1 MQVEYKLKIGSD
13 EFTLKAEVKDEKEFF
28 EEMSFYSNL
37 PRTAPGGATDL
48 KLVFRTTTEGHKYY
62 SIISEKEK
70 LEYKFGQ
77 NKEKKG
83 NGLYP
88 KGWETLFGADQ
99 QPASQGANPLA
110 GLGAPQQQVP
120 QQATPQLQTP
130 ALMPAYQPPVQQA
143 APSPA
148 FQNPFPSPQAPTP
161 QMPNPAFPGMVN
173 PSIGPTSTALPAAAA
188 QPKAPA
194 PVGPGLVFPQ
204 ATQAAPVPQA
214 GPAQLSPELAAA
226 KTNVLERFNIKK
238 S

>member
-120 QQATPQLQTP
+120 QQATPQAPTIGMVPQ
-130 ALMPAYQPPVQQA
+130 QPV
-143 APSPA
+143 APPQPA
-148 FQNPFPSPQAPTP
+148 FNNPFPSPQPTP
-161 QMPNPAFPGMVN
+161 QTLPNPAFPGMVN
-173 PSIGPTSTALPAAAA
+173 PSIGPTSSALPAAKPIAH
-188 QPKAPA
+188 A

-204 ATQAAPVPQA
+204 ATQAAAAPIA
-214 GPAQLSPELAAA
+214 APAQLSPELAAA